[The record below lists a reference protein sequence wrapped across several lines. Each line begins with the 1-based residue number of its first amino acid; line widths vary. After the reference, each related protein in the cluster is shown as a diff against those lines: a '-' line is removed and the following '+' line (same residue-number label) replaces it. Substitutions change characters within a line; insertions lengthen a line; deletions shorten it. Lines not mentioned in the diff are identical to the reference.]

1 LKAEVMTVIIFKTT
15 TMRLRKYLTTKTTFL
30 E

>member
-1 LKAEVMTVIIFKTT
+1 LKAEVMTVIIFKTA
-15 TMRLRKYLTTKTTFL
+15 MRLRKYLTTKTTFL